1 METPQFQGT
10 HLFDR
15 LADAKQ
21 RLEAHQTKYAV
32 VYEDVDMDCC
42 SVMHPDPNAMAA
54 LMAGNV
60 FPPVWVYWELA
71 KDEAQPDFKRHTR
84 GYLLHDTPR
93 EGPKTEKE
101 ALLYLIMKDVPQHI
115 WRNYET
121 SNSVHLKIIRREQQ
135 PDREFRNAWRI
146 AA

>member
-1 METPQFQGT
+1 MRFIE
-10 HLFDR
+10 R
-15 LADAKQ
+15 IAKA
-21 RLEAHQTKYAV
+21 RKELKPFQTKYAV
-32 VYEDVDMDCC
+32 AYEDVEMKCC
-42 SVMHPDPNAMAA
+42 AIMHPDINAMSA
-54 LMAGNV
+54 LMHGGV

-71 KDEAQPDFKRHTR
+71 KDEAKSDFTRHSEGR

-93 EGPKTEKE
+93 EGPKTEEE
-101 ALLYLIMKDVPQHI
+101 ALQYLIMKDVPQHI

>member
-1 METPQFQGT
+1 MIDHIKEARQQ
-10 HLFDR
+10 
-15 LADAKQ
+15 
-21 RLEAHQTKYAV
+21 LEPYQTKYAV

-42 SVMHPDPNAMAA
+42 AVMHPDPNAMAA
-54 LMAGNV
+54 LMAGGV

-71 KDEAQPDFKRHTR
+71 KDEAQPDFKRHHR
-84 GYLLHDTPR
+84 MHLLHDTPR
-93 EGPKTEKE
+93 EGPKTEEE

>member
-1 METPQFQGT
+1 MHMIDHIKEARQQ
-10 HLFDR
+10 
-15 LADAKQ
+15 
-21 RLEAHQTKYAV
+21 LEPYQTKYAV

-42 SVMHPDPNAMAA
+42 AVMHPDPNAMAA
-54 LMAGNV
+54 LMDGGV

-71 KDEAQPDFKRHTR
+71 KDEAQPDFKRHHR
-84 GYLLHDTPR
+84 MHLLHDTPR
-93 EGPKTEKE
+93 EGPKTEEE
-101 ALLYLIMKDVPQHI
+101 ALQYLIMKDVPQHI

>member
-1 METPQFQGT
+1 MIDHIKEARQQ
-10 HLFDR
+10 
-15 LADAKQ
+15 
-21 RLEAHQTKYAV
+21 LEPYQTKYAV

-42 SVMHPDPNAMAA
+42 AVMHPDPNAMAA
-54 LMAGNV
+54 LMAGGV

-71 KDEAQPDFKRHTR
+71 KDEAQPDFKRHHR
-84 GYLLHDTPR
+84 MHLLHDTPR
-93 EGPKTEKE
+93 EGPKTEEE

-135 PDREFRNAWRI
+135 PDREFRNAWRV

>member
-1 METPQFQGT
+1 MTLLEKIFEA
-10 HLFDR
+10 R
-15 LADAKQ
+15 K
-21 RLEAHQTKYAV
+21 RLEPFQTQYAV
-32 VYEDVDMDCC
+32 VYEDMDMDRCA
-42 SVMHPDPNAMAA
+42 VMHPDPNAMAA
-54 LMAGNV
+54 LMDGGV

-71 KDEAQPDFKRHTR
+71 KDEAQPDFKRHHR
-84 GYLLHDTPR
+84 MHLLSDTPR
-93 EGPKTEKE
+93 EGPKTEEE

>member
-1 METPQFQGT
+1 MQM
-10 HLFDR
+10 LDR
-15 LADAKQ
+15 LRKV
-21 RLEAHQTKYAV
+21 RKELRPFFKTEYCV
-32 VYEDVDMDCC
+32 VYEDIDMDCC
-42 SVMHPDPNAMAA
+42 AVYHPSPEAMTA
-54 LMAGNV
+54 LMDGGV

-93 EGPKTEKE
+93 EGPKTESE

>member
-1 METPQFQGT
+1 MM
-10 HLFDR
+10 R
-15 LADAKQ
+15 LIERIVEANQ
-21 RLEAHQTKYAV
+21 RLEPFQTQYAV
-32 VYEDVDMDCC
+32 VYEDVDMNCC
-42 SVMHPDPNAMAA
+42 AVMHPDPNAMAA
-54 LMAGNV
+54 LIDGGV

-93 EGPKTEKE
+93 EGPKTEQE
-101 ALLYLIMKDVPQHI
+101 ALLYLIMKDVPEHI

-135 PDREFRNAWRI
+135 PNKEFRNAWRI

>member
-1 METPQFQGT
+1 MHMIDHIKEARQQ
-10 HLFDR
+10 
-15 LADAKQ
+15 
-21 RLEAHQTKYAV
+21 LEPYQTKYAV

-42 SVMHPDPNAMAA
+42 AVMHPDPNAMAA
-54 LMAGNV
+54 LMDGGV

-71 KDEAQPDFKRHTR
+71 KDEAQPDFKRHHR
-84 GYLLHDTPR
+84 MHLLHDTPR
-93 EGPKTEKE
+93 EGPKTEEE
-101 ALLYLIMKDVPQHI
+101 ALQYLIMKDVPQHI

-135 PDREFRNAWRI
+135 PDRQFRNAWRI

>member
-1 METPQFQGT
+1 MR
-10 HLFDR
+10 LIDR
-15 LADAKQ
+15 LVDAKQ
-21 RLEAHQTKYAV
+21 RLEPHQTKYAV

-42 SVMHPDPNAMAA
+42 AVMHPDPNAMAA
-54 LMAGNV
+54 LMDGGV

-71 KDEAQPDFKRHTR
+71 KDEAQPDFKHHTR

-135 PDREFRNAWRI
+135 PNKEFRNAWRI

>member
-1 METPQFQGT
+1 VTLLEKIFEA
-10 HLFDR
+10 R
-15 LADAKQ
+15 K
-21 RLEAHQTKYAV
+21 RLEPFQTQYAV
-32 VYEDVDMDCC
+32 VYEDMDMDRCA
-42 SVMHPDPNAMAA
+42 VMHPDPNAMAA
-54 LMAGNV
+54 LMDGGV

-71 KDEAQPDFKRHTR
+71 KDEAQPDFKRHHR
-84 GYLLHDTPR
+84 MHLLSDTPR
-93 EGPKTEKE
+93 EGPKTEEE

>member
-1 METPQFQGT
+1 MR
-10 HLFDR
+10 LIDR

-21 RLEAHQTKYAV
+21 RLEPHRTDYAV

-42 SVMHPDPNAMAA
+42 AVMHPDPHAMAA
-54 LMAGNV
+54 LIDGGV

-93 EGPKTEKE
+93 EGPKTEEE
-101 ALLYLIMKDVPQHI
+101 ALLFLIMKPAPNTPLSLIHI
-115 WRNYET
+115 
-121 SNSVHLKIIRREQQ
+121 
-135 PDREFRNAWRI
+135 
-146 AA
+146 

>member
-1 METPQFQGT
+1 MHMLSVVSE
-10 HLFDR
+10 
-15 LADAKQ
+15 AKQ
-21 RLEAHQTKYAV
+21 RLEPHQTEYTV

-42 SVMHPDPNAMAA
+42 AVMHPDPHAMSA
-54 LMAGNV
+54 LMAGGV

-71 KDEAQPDFKRHTR
+71 KDEAQPDFKSHTR
-84 GYLLHDTPR
+84 GHLLHDTPR
-93 EGPKTEKE
+93 EGPKTERE

-121 SNSVHLKIIRREQQ
+121 SNSVKMKICKREQL

>member
-1 METPQFQGT
+1 MHMIDHIKEARQQ
-10 HLFDR
+10 
-15 LADAKQ
+15 
-21 RLEAHQTKYAV
+21 LEPYQTKYAV
-32 VYEDVDMDCC
+32 AYEDVDMDCC
-42 SVMHPDPNAMAA
+42 AIMHPDPNAMAA
-54 LMAGNV
+54 LMAGGV

-71 KDEAQPDFKRHTR
+71 KDEAQPDFKRHHR
-84 GYLLHDTPR
+84 MHLLHDTPR
-93 EGPKTEKE
+93 EGPKTEEE

-135 PDREFRNAWRI
+135 PDREFRNAWRV

>member
-1 METPQFQGT
+1 M
-10 HLFDR
+10 HLIDR
-15 LADAKQ
+15 VAEAHQ
-21 RLEAHQTKYAV
+21 RLEPYETEYAV

-42 SVMHPDPNAMAA
+42 AVMHPDPNAMAA
-54 LMAGNV
+54 LMAGEV

-93 EGPKTEKE
+93 EGPKTEEE
-101 ALLYLIMKDVPQHI
+101 AIEYLIMKDVPQHI

-121 SNSVHLKIIRREQQ
+121 SNSVQLKIIRQEQKPNRQ
-135 PDREFRNAWRI
+135 FRNAWRI

>member
-1 METPQFQGT
+1 MQM
-10 HLFDR
+10 LDR
-15 LADAKQ
+15 LRKV
-21 RLEAHQTKYAV
+21 RKELRPFFKTEYCV
-32 VYEDVDMDCC
+32 VYEDIDMDCC
-42 SVMHPDPNAMAA
+42 AVYHPSPEAMTA
-54 LMAGNV
+54 LMHGDV
-60 FPPVWVYWELA
+60 FPPVWVYWELK
-71 KDEAQPDFKRHTR
+71 KDEAKPDFTRHSEGR

-93 EGPKTEKE
+93 EGPKTEEE